1 MYVREGRRLKGK
13 YLLTQHDVAIT
24 NEQHEFLNHY
34 DTIAMGEFPIDS
46 FPVKKIPDQSGM
58 VLEGYLGMLAHLT
71 RPYEIP
77 YRSMI
82 PVRADGLI
90 VPVALSATH
99 VAYSS
104 IRMEPTWMS
113 LGQAA
118 GVAAHVC
125 IEEKVLPRDVPI
137 HKVRK
142 ILESQGQVLC
152 AVKNDS

>member
-1 MYVREGRRLKGK
+1 GSPLDRKRICDRHREISVGLIWFLQNDKEISEKHREIARKYNFPLDEFLDNNHFPFQLYVREGRRLKGK

-90 VPVALSATH
+90 VPV
-99 VAYSS
+99 
-104 IRMEPTWMS
+104 
-113 LGQAA
+113 
-118 GVAAHVC
+118 
-125 IEEKVLPRDVPI
+125 
-137 HKVRK
+137 
-142 ILESQGQVLC
+142 
-152 AVKNDS
+152 